1 MAKSTDIEFKKQIA
15 LRGLSAE
22 SVISETQS
30 AAGAVVNTVVE
41 AGTQPALTEAQEMA
55 NLKQVIVGWRE
66 LEAEMATLNAQ
77 VREKRKRQKA
87 LEEVILRIMKK
98 NNIGALDLKG
108 SGGRLL
114 YRRQTS
120 KAPLNVKTIGG
131 LLAQHLKSESAATDA
146 LKFINDHR
154 GAKVRESLLYEKE

>member
-22 SVISETQS
+22 SVVSEAPS
-30 AAGAVVNTVVE
+30 VANTVVE
-41 AGTQPALTEAQEMA
+41 VGTQPALTEAQEMA

-66 LEAEMATLNAQ
+66 LESEMGTLNAQ
-77 VREKRKRQKA
+77 IREKRKRQKA

-146 LKFINDHR
+146 LKFINEHR

>member
-22 SVISETQS
+22 SVISEAPSTS
-30 AAGAVVNTVVE
+30 AAANTVVE

-87 LEEVILRIMKK
+87 LEEIILRIMKK

-108 SGGRLL
+108 
-114 YRRQTS
+114 
-120 KAPLNVKTIGG
+120 
-131 LLAQHLKSESAATDA
+131 
-146 LKFINDHR
+146 
-154 GAKVRESLLYEKE
+154 